1 MRVATRRYP
10 NNLRSLDGNMT
21 PPIIAY
27 YTLTGNT
34 RRFIERLDLPAIK
47 VTPDMALTAPFI
59 LVTPT
64 YNFGQVPADV
74 AIFLSR
80 NESRLVGVVGAGDR
94 VWGANFAQAGR
105 TISEQY
111 GVTLIGEFEKA
122 GTDEDVRIIRE
133 RVVKFETAGN

>member
-1 MRVATRRYP
+1 
-10 NNLRSLDGNMT
+10 MT

-34 RRFIERLDLPAIK
+34 RRFIERLDLPAIR
-47 VTPDMALTAPFI
+47 VTPDLTLTAPFI

-74 AIFLSR
+74 EAFLSQ
-80 NESRLVGVVGAGDR
+80 NHAGMVGVVGAGDR

-105 TISEQY
+105 SISAQH
-111 GVTLIGEFEKA
+111 GVPLLGEFEKA
-122 GTDEDVRIIRE
+122 GTDEDIRIIRE
-133 RVVKFETAGN
+133 RVIAL